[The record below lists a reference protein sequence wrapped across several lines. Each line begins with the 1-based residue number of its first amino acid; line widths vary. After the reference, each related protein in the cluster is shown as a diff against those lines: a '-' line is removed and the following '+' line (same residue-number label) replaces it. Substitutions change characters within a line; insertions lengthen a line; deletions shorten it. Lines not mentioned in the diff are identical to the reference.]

1 MIFLHIGDVKHV
13 MLSVVKLATKDLDL
27 STDEEEVSFMLF
39 EIKFSSNNNPPPL
52 LYTYQHIANAT
63 MVNAKNLRCYY
74 MFCCVKEGQR
84 PGSRATLFI
93 S

>member
-52 LYTYQHIANAT
+52 LYTFRYFAST
-63 MVNAKNLRCYY
+63 Y
-74 MFCCVKEGQR
+74 MEVY
-84 PGSRATLFI
+84 LD
-93 S
+93 

>member
-39 EIKFSSNNNPPPL
+39 EIKFSSNNNPPPS
-52 LYTYQHIANAT
+52 YTPSDI
-63 MVNAKNLRCYY
+63 LRPLIW
-74 MFCCVKEGQR
+74 K
-84 PGSRATLFI
+84 FI
-93 S
+93 SIRDLMK